1 MMCGL
6 DANWCVLSID
16 VVVSQWGWHM
26 SWSCTLILDCHNT
39 TYKVKRRNNN
49 YARYYCQNTQ
59 ITSWGSARPNIK
71 FWVYMLDKYI
81 FVDFYSIHLIQA
93 LIRQGSWS
101 SVGVLENFSLSWVV
115 KHPRCIHDLTWD
127 LTLTHR
133 GLIWSRVVVF
143 WWSRCA
149 LSMVRTS
156 QQHSANA
163 NTNTSTNTNTIKDT
177 NTNTITNTNTK

>member
-59 ITSWGSARPNIK
+59 ITSWGSARPDIK

-101 SVGVLENFSLSWVV
+101 SVGVLVNFSLSWVGI
-115 KHPRCIHDLTWD
+115 HPRCIHDPTWD
-127 LTLTHR
+127 LTLTH
-133 GLIWSRVVVF
+133 LIQGGGVLMVTLRALHGQDFTTQYSAATLLHANKPNHTWVIIVDPTWSIGRVL
-143 WWSRCA
+143 C
-149 LSMVRTS
+149 T
-156 QQHSANA
+156 
-163 NTNTSTNTNTIKDT
+163 
-177 NTNTITNTNTK
+177 

>member
-1 MMCGL
+1 MMCGC

-49 YARYYCQNTQ
+49 YARYYCQKTQ

-81 FVDFYSIHLIQA
+81 FVDFYSIHLI
-93 LIRQGSWS
+93 RQGSWS
-101 SVGVLENFSLSWVV
+101 SVGVLVNFSLSWVV

-127 LTLTHR
+127 LTLTHPIQGGGVLMVTLR
-133 GLIWSRVVVF
+133 
-143 WWSRCA
+143 A
-149 LSMVRTS
+149 LHGQDFTTTQCSCS
-156 QQHSANA
+156 LYHCHSSYCMQANQ
-163 NTNTSTNTNTIKDT
+163 TILE
-177 NTNTITNTNTK
+177 